1 MRKLI
6 LLLSLILPLSLAAQV
21 EYDTV
26 TVVDPEDFTLAV
38 TIDTAS
44 LQFFSK
50 KNDVWLRVNPQTL
63 KDWIDLD
70 SVSYY
75 GDTLRIYQG
84 GNPVPFKVEILAGI
98 EDGDYGDID
107 VSGGGTVW
115 NIDTAVVGPNELAPT
130 AVTPGIY
137 TLATITVDED
147 GRIISAANGS
157 EVDGDVTNELQ
168 TVDSLILQ
176 GTTLILAL
184 EGDGEAPYTVDLSS
198 LQDGTGTDDQTLSWN
213 GGTGELSI
221 ESGNTVDLDGRYL
234 QSEVDGSVTN
244 ELQQV
249 DTLVLAGTILGI
261 SLSSDGVAQKTV
273 DLSSLQDGTGT
284 DDQNLSVG
292 AGSATTS
299 IIEIEDGTDVTLQ
312 AGSNITLSE
321 AGNTI
326 TIAASS
332 GTATVG
338 DGDYGDI
345 VVTGT
350 GTVWSIDSGVV
361 GSTEVTDN
369 SLTADDLAVNV
380 ISSLDGVTN
389 DGGNIDLI
397 AGGIVTIT
405 PDDGANTITI
415 SATEVDGSITNEIQ
429 QIDTLSLEDGV
440 LTISLSNDG
449 VPAVTVDLS
458 PFLDN
463 TDNQT
468 VDTFSL
474 AGTILTIALE
484 NDGEAPYTVD
494 LSSLQDG
501 TGTDDQTL
509 SWNGGT
515 GELSI
520 ESGNTVDLDGRYLQT
535 EVDGSVTNE
544 GLLSVGAGGANT
556 STISSNTSGSNT
568 VTISGGGIVTVT
580 ENTGTHTITVS
591 ATEVDGSVTNEAWT
605 IDATGGDTEVI
616 SNQTVLFAG
625 AGIASTSY
633 SSGTNTLTI
642 TATEVDGS
650 VSNEGSLTV
659 GAGTATTSLINSNTA
674 GSTPVTL
681 EAGSNVTLSES
692 GNTITI
698 AAVGD
703 GAGTD
708 DQTLS
713 WNGSTGELSIESGN
727 TVDLDGRYLQSF
739 TEVDGSITNEGS
751 LTVGAGGAN
760 SSTIVSNTS
769 GSTPVTISGGSNITI
784 TESGSTITIA
794 ATAGADNLGNHT
806 ATASLN
812 MDGNPIDSVSVLTLD
827 DTDADGGTWNIL
839 EKGVTNVGDLWI
851 QHSADSGPT
860 LGIFQD
866 GTIEIND
873 AYTLPNADGF
883 AGYVL
888 KTNGAGVVSW
898 QADETG
904 GAGSADDSYGEAY
917 LSTPDTLAI
926 NAGAPVKVD
935 GTTAGDLK
943 DFSHSSGR
951 LTYSGPTAMFL
962 VNYSAEVEGENSGS
976 YAKVWLYRN
985 GAAVN
990 GSQRWE
996 YIETA
1001 DGKENI
1007 STSILTQLDSLDYLE
1022 VFHDASDTMDLRIIR
1037 AGLNVI
1043 KVGSST
1049 TEGAGEVN
1057 AGVNLG
1063 AGEGVY
1069 AGKSGTDLQFK
1080 SLTDGGI
1087 VSISSSATEV
1097 NISATEVDG
1106 SVTNEIQQIDTLS
1119 LSGTILSLSLSLD
1132 GVAAETLDLAAL
1144 QDGTGTDDQTLS
1156 WNGGTGELSIESGNT
1171 VDLDGRYLQSEVDGS
1186 VSNEGSLTVGA
1197 GTSTTSLIQ
1206 SNTSGSTAVTLEA
1219 GANIVLSETGNTITI
1234 AASGGGAPGD
1244 GDYGDITVSGT
1255 GTVWNID
1262 SGVVGSTEVTDNSLT
1277 ADDLLVNVVSS
1288 LDGVTND
1295 GGNIDLVA
1303 SGIVS
1308 ITPDDGANTITIGAT
1323 EVDGSVTNEGSLTV
1337 LAGTASDA
1345 IIRSNTSGSTDVT
1358 IEVAGINTIVETGNT
1373 IRITATEVDGS
1384 VSNEGS
1390 LTVGAGTSTTS
1401 LIQSNTSG
1409 STAVTLEAGSNITLS
1424 ESGNTITI
1432 AATGGSAD
1440 NLGNHSA
1447 TQDLDMNS
1455 YDMIDLDTLQWNYSG
1470 AGDTKMFVDQDDVL
1484 RIYQGN
1490 AYSAAS
1496 EIISG
1501 QAGGGVRIDGAY
1513 TLPATDGT
1521 NGQVLRTNGSGTV
1534 TWQTATADNLGNHT
1548 ATMTLD
1554 MNDNAISDVSGLT
1567 FTDGDADGNY
1577 FAINENFS
1585 TGVWQVQSSNQ
1596 ANPALTVNDAMA
1608 VKVSNAYTLPTVA
1621 GTNGYVLTTDGSG
1634 GTSWAAGG
1642 GGGGSPVAITPS
1654 TIGSNQNNYA
1664 PTGFSTADVVRISAS
1679 DFYGITGFSSSGVTA
1694 WKTKTIV
1701 NVGDYPIYITG
1712 EHPSSTSTN
1721 RVISSQDVIIT
1732 PGKFVD
1738 LAYDNTSSRWR
1749 IVNLPGRSSREQNFR
1764 NAGGSVTSGDWG
1776 DFLISNSGGTTTI
1789 KAPDASSP
1797 AGFTQSTSTSA
1808 TGQAIASFL
1817 KSVLTLGFFGSSH
1830 GYVESEV
1837 IFPTLSN
1844 GTDSYRYSVAV
1855 TATPTSSSTGGVL
1868 PNSVGICYT
1877 HDVNGGNWS
1886 GFAVNNT
1893 GSVTYVDLGVGVAA
1907 NTTYR
1912 LRAEINKA
1920 NSEARFYLD
1929 GALLGV
1935 ISSGMPNAVAYG
1947 VRSTIAKTAGTA
1959 ARVAYLLYLEG
1970 GSLYSN

>member
-6 LLLSLILPLSLAAQV
+6 FIFSLLFPLSLAAQV

-50 KNDVWLRVNPQTL
+50 KNDVWRRVNPQTL
-63 KDWIDLD
+63 KDWIEID
-70 SVSYY
+70 SVSYW

-137 TLATITVDED
+137 TIATITVDED

-168 TVDSLILQ
+168 TVDSLLLQ

-213 GGTGELSI
+213 GGTGELTI
-221 ESGNTVDLDGRYL
+221 EDGNTVDLDGRYL

-249 DTLVLAGTILGI
+249 DTLVLAGTTLGI

-350 GTVWSIDSGVV
+350 GTVWSIDAGVV

-389 DGGNIDLI
+389 DGGNIDLV

-415 SATEVDGSITNEIQ
+415 SATEVDGSVTNEIQ
-429 QIDTLSLEDGV
+429 EIDTLSLVDGI

-449 VPAVTVDLS
+449 VPAATIDLS
-458 PFLDN
+458 SFLDN

-468 VDTFSL
+468 VDTFAL

-509 SWNGGT
+509 T
-515 GELSI
+515 
-520 ESGNTVDLDGRYLQT
+520 
-535 EVDGSVTNE
+535 
-544 GLLSVGAGGANT
+544 
-556 STISSNTSGSNT
+556 
-568 VTISGGGIVTVT
+568 
-580 ENTGTHTITVS
+580 
-591 ATEVDGSVTNEAWT
+591 
-605 IDATGGDTEVI
+605 
-616 SNQTVLFAG
+616 
-625 AGIASTSY
+625 
-633 SSGTNTLTI
+633 
-642 TATEVDGS
+642 
-650 VSNEGSLTV
+650 
-659 GAGTATTSLINSNTA
+659 
-674 GSTPVTL
+674 
-681 EAGSNVTLSES
+681 
-692 GNTITI
+692 
-698 AAVGD
+698 
-703 GAGTD
+703 
-708 DQTLS
+708 

-760 SSTIVSNTS
+760 TSTIVSNTS

-794 ATAGADNLGNHT
+794 AAAGADNLGNHT

-888 KTNGAGVVSW
+888 KTNGAGIVSW
-898 QADETG
+898 QVDETG
-904 GAGSADDSYGEAY
+904 GTGSADDSYGEAY

-1057 AGVNLG
+1057 AGESLG
-1063 AGEGVY
+1063 AGEAVY

-1106 SVTNEIQQIDTLS
+1106 SVTNELQTIDTFLISTDLRISLS
-1119 LSGTILSLSLSLD
+1119 LENDGEWANVLDIRETIEDHFDGFFQNGPGILWTYDDGGNELMIESDQFVDTFDLSGTTLRLSIENDKKPLKTVDLS
-1132 GVAAETLDLAAL
+1132 GL

-1156 WNGGTGELSIESGNT
+1156 WNGGTGELSIEDGNT
-1171 VDLDGRYLQSEVDGS
+1171 VDLDGRYLQNFTEVDGS

-1197 GTSTTSLIQ
+1197 GGANTSTIVSNTSGSTPVTISGGSNVTVTESGSTITIAATGGGTPGDGDYGDITVSGTGTVWNIDAGAVGPTELESTAVSPGSYTLSSITVDADGRITSASNGSEVDGSVTNEGSLTVGAGTATTSLIN

-1219 GANIVLSETGNTITI
+1219 GANIVLSEAGNTITI

-1255 GTVWNID
+1255 GTVWDID
-1262 SGVVGSTEVTDNSLT
+1262 AGVVGATELASTAVTPGSYTNADITVDADGRIT
-1277 ADDLLVNVVSS
+1277 AAANGS
-1288 LDGVTND
+1288 
-1295 GGNIDLVA
+1295 DLVLTEEQVEDYVGGMVTGNTET
-1303 SGIVS
+1303 GITVTYEDADGTLDFVAADVS
-1308 ITPDDGANTITIGAT
+1308 A
-1323 EVDGSVTNEGSLTV
+1323 TNEGSLTV
-1337 LAGTASDA
+1337 LAGTTESSV
-1345 IIRSNTSGSTDVT
+1345 ISSNTSGSTDVT

-1384 VSNEGS
+1384 VTNEGS

-1409 STAVTLEAGSNITLS
+1409 STAVTLQAGTNVTLS
-1424 ESGNTITI
+1424 EAGNTITI
-1432 AATGGSAD
+1432 DASGTAD

-1447 TQDLDMNS
+1447 TQDLDMNF

-1501 QAGGGVRIDGAY
+1501 QAGGGVRIDGSY
-1513 TLPATDGT
+1513 TLPAVDGS
-1521 NGQVLRTNGSGTV
+1521 NGQVLQTNGSGTV
-1534 TWQTATADNLGNHT
+1534 TWQNSAADNLGNHT

-1554 MNDNAISDVSGLT
+1554 MNGNAISDVSGIT
-1567 FTDGDADGNY
+1567 FEDGDADGNY
-1577 FAINENFS
+1577 FAVNENFS

-1608 VKVSNAYTLPTVA
+1608 VKVSNAFTLPTTA

-1664 PTGFSTADVVRISAS
+1664 PTGFSTADVVRVSAS
-1679 DFYGITGFSSSGVTA
+1679 DFYGITGFSASGVTA
-1694 WKTKTIV
+1694 WKPVKII
-1701 NVGDYPIYITG
+1701 NVGTSPIYITG

-1721 RVISSQDVIIT
+1721 RVISSQDVIIA

-1776 DFLISNSGGTTTI
+1776 DFLISNSGGTTTT